1 MGIIFYHIKHFSI
14 GGEFMKVAIITTGY
28 LPVPPCNGGAVETLC
43 YSLMKE
49 NLINKK
55 INITTYSIYDS
66 KLTDYDLSQSKIVKV
81 SILTAHKTACYAPYP
96 RWGIT
101 PSWRQPLSTHSEATE
116 LSQRA

>member
-81 SILTAHKTACYAPYP
+81 SFVYKLLDILLYFFAKYILRKKKVMSY
-96 RWGIT
+96 RYIY
-101 PSWRQPLSTHSEATE
+101 LED
-116 LSQRA
+116 LDF

>member
-49 NLINKK
+49 I
-55 INITTYSIYDS
+55 
-66 KLTDYDLSQSKIVKV
+66 
-81 SILTAHKTACYAPYP
+81 
-96 RWGIT
+96 
-101 PSWRQPLSTHSEATE
+101 
-116 LSQRA
+116 